1 MNNNTV
7 DQALDNAE
15 TTVTI
20 DLVNTAS
27 GAIYPQASFYES
39 NTMADVLGE
48 YAMDIGVD
56 AGRAK
61 LIFTNKRIGVSTSQR
76 TDTIKSLDLHDGDT
90 LGVCDDGDVA

>member
-27 GAIYPQASFYES
+27 GAIYQQASFYES

-61 LIFTNKRIGVSTSQR
+61 LIFTNKRTGVSTSQR